1 MSNSSKEFDKFD
13 SVVQSNTVWHRPWIA
28 LLLIWMIWA
37 CIGLVFTS
45 QLYFAALRSE
55 QQMKWSAAAFTQFTY
70 CFLWA
75 LVTPLVIFLSRR
87 FQLEKQNWRR
97 HLLIHFFI
105 GLLLVVGI
113 GSVHQIIGYEYF
125 GRPLGRAYKFSN
137 TLRNVS
143 FNASELFATYG
154 LIVLLCHSFGYYK
167 RYRKGELMASQL
179 ESMLAHAQLQS
190 LKMQLH
196 PHFLFNTLHSIS
208 ALLHSDVEA
217 ARRMI
222 VRLGDFLRL
231 TLDSE
236 GKQEVN
242 VEQEIQ
248 FLKSYLEIEQIRFQ
262 DRLTVRVSIDP
273 QALDVNVPNLIL
285 QPIVENAIRHG
296 IAPRSAPGVIEID
309 VKRQNGMLHMEVR
322 DNGPGLPINQ
332 SSIKMFRGGLGLAN
346 TRARLDKLYGSAH
359 RFDFENNSEGGL
371 TVTVEVPSNGRGSY
385 PHFAQASQIDE
396 TVNGHSTTTT

>member
-1 MSNSSKEFDKFD
+1 MIRNFDATED
-13 SVVQSNTVWHRPWIA
+13 SERQHPIWRRPWIG
-28 LLLIWMIWA
+28 LVLIWLVWG

-45 QLYFAALRSE
+45 QLYFAGLRSE
-55 QQMKWSAAAFTQFTY
+55 QQMKWSAAAYTQFTY

-75 LVTPLVIFLSRR
+75 LVTPLVILLSRK
-87 FQLEKQNWRR
+87 FQLDKQNWRR
-97 HLLIHFFI
+97 HLLIHFFFSI
-105 GLLLVVGI
+105 LLVVGI
-113 GSVHQIIGYEYF
+113 GSVHQIITYEHF
-125 GRPLGRAYKFSN
+125 GRPLGRVYKFSN

-143 FNASELFATYG
+143 YNASENFATYG
-154 LIVLLCHSFGYYK
+154 LIVLLCHAFGYYK

-179 ESMLAHAQLQS
+179 ESMLAQAQLQS

-208 ALLHSDVEA
+208 ALLYSDVEA

-231 TLDSE
+231 TLDSA

-242 VEQEIQ
+242 VEQEIE
-248 FLKSYLEIEQIRFQ
+248 FLKGYLEIEQIRFQ
-262 DRLTVRVSIDP
+262 DRLTVRVNVDP
-273 QALDVNVPNLIL
+273 QAMDVKVPNLIL

-296 IAPRSAPGVIEID
+296 IAPRSAPGLIEID

-322 DNGPGLPINQ
+322 DNGPGLHVNE
-332 SSIKMFRGGLGLAN
+332 SSIKLFKGGLGLSN

-359 RFDFENNSEGGL
+359 RFELENNPDGGL
-371 TVTVEVPSNGRGSY
+371 TVTLEVPSNGNGIY
-385 PHFAQASQIDE
+385 PQI
-396 TVNGHSTTTT
+396 T

>member
-1 MSNSSKEFDKFD
+1 MTRKLDATDHNAQHDPIWR
-13 SVVQSNTVWHRPWIA
+13 QTWIR
-28 LLLIWMIWA
+28 LVLIWLVWG

-55 QQMKWSAAAFTQFTY
+55 QQMKWSAAAVTQFTY

-75 LVTPLVIFLSRR
+75 LATPLVIFLSRR
-87 FQLEKQNWRR
+87 FHLEKQNWRR
-97 HLLIHFFI
+97 NLLIHFFFSF
-105 GLLLVVGI
+105 LLVVGI
-113 GSVHQIIGYEYF
+113 GSVHQIIGFEYF
-125 GRPLGRAYKFSN
+125 GRPLGRTYKFSN

-143 FNASELFATYG
+143 YNSSENFATYG
-154 LIVLLCHSFGYYK
+154 LIVLLFHSFGYYK
-167 RYRKGELMASQL
+167 RYRQGELKASQL
-179 ESMLAHAQLQS
+179 ESMLAQAQLQS

-208 ALLHSDVEA
+208 ALLHSDVDA

-231 TLDSE
+231 TLDSA

-248 FLKSYLEIEQIRFQ
+248 FLKGYLEIEQIRFQ
-262 DRLTVRVSIDP
+262 DRLTVKVSVEP
-273 QALDVNVPNLIL
+273 QALDIKVPNLIL

-296 IAPRSAPGVIEID
+296 IAPRSAPGLIEID
-309 VKRQNGMLHMEVR
+309 VKRHNGMLHIEVR
-322 DNGPGLPINQ
+322 DNGPGLPLNH
-332 SSIKMFRGGLGLAN
+332 SSIKFFKGGLGLAN

-359 RFDFENNSEGGL
+359 RFELENNPAGGL
-371 TVTVEVPSNGRGSY
+371 TVTLEVPSNGRNRKN
-385 PHFAQASQIDE
+385 PQITQITQITQIKNKE
-396 TVNGHSTTTT
+396 